1 MDPINSLFLN
11 SDVKAIQQNKSLNQV
26 TPSQTHEQFSN
37 VLKDAINKVNETQQV
52 SDQKTN
58 ALVNGEIN
66 DLHEVMIAS
75 QKASV
80 SLQTATQIQSKA
92 IDAYK
97 EVMRMQL

>member
-1 MDPINSLFLN
+1 MNASFLN
-11 SDVKAIQQNKSLNQV
+11 SDIKSVQNTVNQQT
-26 TPSQTHEQFSN
+26 TPSDTHAKFAQA
-37 VLKDAINKVNETQQV
+37 LKDAVNNVNEMQQV

-58 ALVNGEIN
+58 ALVSGEID

-80 SLQTATQIQSKA
+80 SLQTATQMQSKA

-97 EVMRMQL
+97 EIMRMQI